1 MLQSRHARV
10 VAGRS
15 KRPPRPRPKGH
26 SAVGPTDGPPKP
38 LRPGRVDLR
47 RWIALGRLAHL
58 RASPDVIPSQQGATR
73 GRLWAYPPAWRASHP
88 ISGGVGVESPS
99 DGIPDTRASMRTSHF
114 GRCRVPPRWSP
125 NCSGTRFNEDL
136 PFREVSD
143 GTTSGNANR
152 RPPASMRTSHFGRCR
167 RPARPGHRG
176 MGEGASMRTSHF
188 GRCRAERGY
197 PGPDRRLRASMR
209 TSHFGRCRRRR
220 DAAIGRHAMPLQ

>member
-114 GRCRVPPRWSP
+114 GRCRGSRGKSALARRVAPPCERGRGPGVRIRFSLELR
-125 NCSGTRFNEDL
+125 SFIRVLTRERML
-136 PFREVSD
+136 QAAGLARV
-143 GTTSGNANR
+143 GL
-152 RPPASMRTSHFGRCR
+152 ASHDDDPVVGERAMRT
-167 RPARPGHRG
+167 
-176 MGEGASMRTSHF
+176 
-188 GRCRAERGY
+188 
-197 PGPDRRLRASMR
+197 
-209 TSHFGRCRRRR
+209 
-220 DAAIGRHAMPLQ
+220 